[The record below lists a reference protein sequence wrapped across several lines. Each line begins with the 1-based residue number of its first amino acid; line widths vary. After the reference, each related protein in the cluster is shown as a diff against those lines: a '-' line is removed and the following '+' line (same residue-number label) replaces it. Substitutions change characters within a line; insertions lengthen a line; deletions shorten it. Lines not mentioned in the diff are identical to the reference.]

1 MTSPLSKLVQLDP
14 REVWT
19 HEAHDFTPW
28 LLANADALGEILGID
43 IELTANEHPV
53 GGFALDLI
61 GRDLTNDCVLIVEN
75 QLTITDHNHLGQVLT
90 YAAGTSAET
99 IVWMATDFRE
109 EHRQVLD
116 WLNALAEGNTRFF
129 GIEIGA
135 VRIDDSPAAPLFKL
149 RAQPND
155 WAAQIAVAA
164 KGVNQATGQGAFYVQ
179 FWERFLERVQVE
191 HPNWTNA
198 KKAGQQN
205 WFTMPCPFKGGPA
218 YDTEFAA
225 GGKLRSGLYLDFERD
240 GDAVQV
246 LYEFLLERKDQIEG
260 AYEGPL
266 SWEELPGRRASRI
279 ADYALGD
286 VSNVEEH
293 DAYIDWFFDTSSR
306 LRAAVDGPGMEWAT
320 LSAAS
325 SSGQPS

>member
-1 MTSPLSKLVQLDP
+1 VTSPLSRLVHLDA
-14 REVWT
+14 RTVWP

-28 LLANADALGEILGID
+28 LLANADALGEVLGID

-75 QLTITDHNHLGQVLT
+75 QLTITDHGHLGQVLT

-135 VRIDDSPAAPLFKL
+135 VRIGDSPPAPLFKL

-155 WAAQIAVAA
+155 WAAQVAIAS
-164 KGVNQATGQGAFYVQ
+164 KGVNLAGKGESYMK
-179 FWERFLERVQVE
+179 FWERFLERVHVE
-191 HPNWTNA
+191 HPNWTNVTN
-198 KKAGQQN
+198 AGSRN
-205 WFTMPCPFKGGPA
+205 WFIMPCPFKGGPR
-218 YDTEFAA
+218 YVVEFAA
-225 GGKLRSGLYLDFERD
+225 GGKLRSNLYIDYQRD
-240 GDAVQV
+240 GDGVQT
-246 LYEFLLERKDQIEG
+246 LFGFLEDRMDEIQKTYG
-260 AYEGPL
+260 GPL
-266 SWEELPGRRASRI
+266 SWEEMPDRRASRI
-279 ADYALGD
+279 SDYALGD
-286 VSNVEEH
+286 VSNVEDH
-293 DAYIDWFFDTSSR
+293 DAYIDWFFDAMGR
-306 LRAAVDGPGMEWAT
+306 LRAALDGPAMEWAT
-320 LSAAS
+320 LSATN
-325 SSGQPS
+325 